1 MKRLTVFL
9 LAVMLLVCAAIPCA
23 AEAPEKID
31 FSYRD
36 TLVISPS
43 FARTS
48 ERTGTKTRTFTYKGD
63 TIAEISLTATFRY
76 NGSSVSVVSK
86 SVSDYT
92 TYNGWSYQQS
102 SLTSS
107 GGTATLTGKLKKGL
121 LNANVNFS
129 ISCDASGNIS

>member
-9 LAVMLLVCAAIPCA
+9 FAVMLLVCAAIPCA
-23 AEAPEKID
+23 AEAPEKSY